1 MDNSENSV
9 MENEKIAMRVSFNTI
24 LVNVALTVFKMI
36 AGVFGNS
43 TAMIADAVH
52 SLSDVLSTFVVMVG
66 IKLSNRKPDKGH
78 PYGHERFECV
88 AAILLAA
95 LLLLTSIGIGWSGI
109 QKIMAGGYGEIAIPG
124 IIALIAAIVT
134 IVAKEAMY
142 WYTHRA
148 AKKIHSGALMA
159 NAWHHRS
166 DALSSVGSFIGIL
179 GARLGVPMLDPIAA
193 IVISLLILKVA
204 FDIFRDA
211 IGKMTDKSCDEE
223 TEAELRKV
231 ILAQESVLGIDVLKT
246 RLFGNR
252 IYVDVELSVD
262 GSDTLEEA
270 HNISHIVHDAIETEF
285 SDVKHC
291 AIHINPAPPQKDDD
305 R

>member
-1 MDNSENSV
+1 MEKSENPTL
-9 MENEKIAMRVSFNTI
+9 ENEKIAMRATFNT
-24 LVNVALTVFKMI
+24 LLANVVLTVFKMI
-36 AGVFGNS
+36 AGVLGNS

-52 SLSDVLSTFVVMVG
+52 SLSDVLSAFVVIVG
-66 IKLSNRKPDKGH
+66 VKLSNRKPDKGH

-95 LLLLTSIGIGWSGI
+95 LLLFTSAGIGWSGM
-109 QKIMAGGYGEIAIPG
+109 QKIIAGDYGTIATPG

-142 WYTHRA
+142 WYTFRA
-148 AKKIHSGALMA
+148 AKKINSGALMA
-159 NAWHHRS
+159 SAWHHRS

-179 GARLGVPMLDPIAA
+179 GSRLGVPILDPIAA

-211 IGKMTDKSCDEE
+211 VGKMTDKSCNEE
-223 TEAELRKV
+223 TEAELREV

-252 IYVDVELSVD
+252 IYVDVEISVD
-262 GSDTLEEA
+262 GTDTLEEA
-270 HNISHIVHDAIETEF
+270 HNISHVVHDAIESKF
-285 SDVKHC
+285 PDVKHC
-291 AIHINPAPPQKDDD
+291 AIHINPAPPQKDDL
-305 R
+305 